1 MDTNHSLKNISD
13 RYTTTQKHSAT
24 MILLRQT
31 RMDCLD
37 CLDLFKQ
44 QFEMGGLPKHEEL
57 VMYQLEIAM
66 E

>member
-37 CLDLFKQ
+37 LFKQ